1 MVHKSFTSQHVHAR
15 AKSYGEAKSNDFSN
29 EIGEN
34 NRSIRLFIFL
44 NFIVFVISWYHV
56 CYIMV
61 SCMKYHGIVHVHVIS
76 WYRAFNIMISCML
89 YHGIVHVIYL
99 YRACNI
105 TIVCIA
111 FYSKAN
117 TSLILFLFIFYI
129 SDYFWANLLS
139 TLSDIVVSDIF
150 TSILPLYQLIHL
162 QNLI

>member
-1 MVHKSFTSQHVHAR
+1 MRHFSFILFKWYIKVLQANTCTHEQKAMVKP
-15 AKSYGEAKSNDFSN
+15 NDFSN

-89 YHGIVHVIYL
+89 YHGIVHVI
-99 YRACNI
+99 
-105 TIVCIA
+105 
-111 FYSKAN
+111 
-117 TSLILFLFIFYI
+117 
-129 SDYFWANLLS
+129 
-139 TLSDIVVSDIF
+139 
-150 TSILPLYQLIHL
+150 
-162 QNLI
+162 